1 MALGGGGS
9 RGRRSGGP
17 AGGWKDWVV
26 LATMVLA
33 LAVAMVGVGR
43 SWGSVWRELWFGS
56 QGQAAAGEVVE
67 DGVAAGQPQVEGSR
81 PDVSE
86 EDVLPE
92 TEDAGVLPVR
102 AVSYTSWDADASP
115 NYWRMV
121 GAAVVDVDIPA
132 GQVWYAPLDELGRT
146 TRAAGTVN
154 FALME
159 DGLARE
165 RGSLQ
170 GHDPSGWG
178 YNERASIV
186 LPGDRSYNGYFWNR
200 SHLVAKSLGGSDEV
214 DNLVCGT
221 RTQNVGANDGKGGM
235 SYVEGL
241 VRDWLF
247 DHPEGT
253 VFYSATPAYEGDEL
267 VCRSVVVDVRSDDGQ
282 LDLEVEVYNAALGYR
297 IDYATGEFWAEG

>member
-1 MALGGGGS
+1 MVDARS
-9 RGRRSGGP
+9 HAKRGISLTLT
-17 AGGWKDWVV
+17 V
-26 LATMVLA
+26 LFV
-33 LAVAMVGVGR
+33 AVCVGVGIMLGMR
-43 SWGSVWRELWFGS
+43 VWGHLLPWGVTPEASAAEQPATTTCELPAR
-56 QGQAAAGEVVE
+56 Q
-67 DGVAAGQPQVEGSR
+67 
-81 PDVSE
+81 
-86 EDVLPE
+86 
-92 TEDAGVLPVR
+92 
-102 AVSYTSWDADASP
+102 VSYTPWDASESP
-115 NYWRMV
+115 QYFRVV
-121 GAAVVDVDIPA
+121 GKAVVDVDIPA
-132 GQVWYAPLDELGRT
+132 GQIWYAPLDALGRT
-146 TRAAGTVN
+146 VRAAGTID
-154 FALME
+154 APTME
-159 DGLARE
+159 AGLARE
-165 RGSLQ
+165 RGNLM
-170 GHDPSGWG
+170 GNDPSGWG
-178 YNERASIV
+178 HNERASIA